1 MKKIESKGYSIFFET
16 GNFSTLDY
24 KKFEKIAILVDENTK
39 KYCLPLLL
47 ERCSLLEKSV
57 IIQIDSGE
65 ENKNIQTCN
74 TIWRSLIEHNFNRNS
89 LIINLGGGM
98 IGDIGGFVASTYKRG
113 INFIQIP
120 TTLLAMSDAS
130 VGSKL
135 GINFMHNK
143 NQIGLYNDPL
153 QVLINIEFLKT
164 LPRNQLLS
172 GFSEIIKHALI
183 ADKNY
188 WDLLIKTSF
197 DNLNWEDIIIRS
209 VEIKN
214 KIVMKDPFENDERKK
229 LNFGHTFGHA
239 IESYYLEKSKPILH
253 GEALAL
259 GMILEIKMSQIP
271 NYERIINFIKTHLN
285 IPNNPKISELK
296 KWLINDKKNTGDK
309 INFTLLKSIGESSIN
324 NYKSWN
330 ELSN

>member
-47 ERCSLLEKSV
+47 EKCSLLEKSV

-74 TIWRSLIEHNFNRNS
+74 TIWRSLIEHNFNRKS

-296 KWLINDKKNTGDK
+296 KWLINDKKNTSDK
-309 INFTLLKSIGESSIN
+309 INFTLLKNIGESSIN

>member
-47 ERCSLLEKSV
+47 EKCSLLEKSV

-74 TIWRSLIEHNFNRNS
+74 TIWRLLIEHNFNRKS

-143 NQIGLYNDPL
+143 NQIGLYNNPL

-164 LPRNQLLS
+164 LPRNQMLS

-214 KIVMKDPFENDERKK
+214 KIVMKDPFENNERKK

-239 IESYYLEKSKPILH
+239 IESYYLEKSQPILH

-296 KWLINDKKNTGDK
+296 KWLINDKKNISDK
-309 INFTLLKSIGESSIN
+309 INFTLLKNIGESSIN

>member
-1 MKKIESKGYSIFFET
+1 MKKIASKGYSIFFET

>member
-143 NQIGLYNDPL
+143 NQIGLYNNPL

>member
-214 KIVMKDPFENDERKK
+214 KIVMKDPFENNERKK

-259 GMILEIKMSQIP
+259 GMILEIKMSRIP

-296 KWLINDKKNTGDK
+296 KWLINDKKNTSDK
-309 INFTLLKSIGESSIN
+309 INFTLLKNIGESSIN

>member
-1 MKKIESKGYSIFFET
+1 
-16 GNFSTLDY
+16 
-24 KKFEKIAILVDENTK
+24 
-39 KYCLPLLL
+39 
-47 ERCSLLEKSV
+47 
-57 IIQIDSGE
+57 
-65 ENKNIQTCN
+65 
-74 TIWRSLIEHNFNRNS
+74 
-89 LIINLGGGM
+89 
-98 IGDIGGFVASTYKRG
+98 
-113 INFIQIP
+113 
-120 TTLLAMSDAS
+120 
-130 VGSKL
+130 
-135 GINFMHNK
+135 MHNK
-143 NQIGLYNDPL
+143 NQIGLYNNPL

-164 LPRNQLLS
+164 LPRNQMLS

-214 KIVMKDPFENDERKK
+214 KIVMKDPFENNERKK

-239 IESYYLEKSKPILH
+239 IESYYLEKSQPILH

-296 KWLINDKKNTGDK
+296 KWLINDKKNISDK
-309 INFTLLKSIGESSIN
+309 INFTLLKNIGESSIN

>member
-259 GMILEIKMSQIP
+259 GMILEIQISQIP

>member
-1 MKKIESKGYSIFFET
+1 
-16 GNFSTLDY
+16 
-24 KKFEKIAILVDENTK
+24 
-39 KYCLPLLL
+39 
-47 ERCSLLEKSV
+47 
-57 IIQIDSGE
+57 
-65 ENKNIQTCN
+65 
-74 TIWRSLIEHNFNRNS
+74 
-89 LIINLGGGM
+89 M

-143 NQIGLYNDPL
+143 NQIGLYNNPL

>member
-214 KIVMKDPFENDERKK
+214 KIVMKDPFENNERKK

-239 IESYYLEKSKPILH
+239 IESYYLEKSKPIPH

-296 KWLINDKKNTGDK
+296 KWLINDKKNTSDK
-309 INFTLLKSIGESSIN
+309 INFTLLKNIGESSIN